1 MKAID
6 QIRFPNPPFYPR
18 QGRSS
23 QQSLIQQRDRSHSRS
38 AGTVFTAEATTATH
52 STSQAVGADS
62 SANNSSTLH
71 TLLKRGLLL
80 ALLLCSSF
88 GSALATSLPAPV
100 VTALAQARISHDAV
114 AIWVQPVDGTPP
126 TLQFNAGTPFNPA
139 SVMKLVTA
147 FASFEHFG
155 PAYSWQTR
163 LASTQP
169 IETSGDLNGDLY
181 LIGSGDPLLDHPRLL
196 TLLRRLR
203 ALGLQRVN
211 GDLVLDASVLQLPAH
226 DPAAFDGRGLR
237 PYNSGPHGLL
247 LNFNSLLFQLH
258 PGRPQQ
264 AVQAIAEP
272 ALTGL
277 SVHNQIR
284 SVAGPCQ
291 VWHRDLDARFD
302 GIGNQLILSGS
313 MPASCGARTWSAA
326 PLPPPA
332 YAEALVRSLWQEL
345 GGSVTGQVR
354 HGKAPAQVKTL
365 LSHDSPPLAEI
376 VREMNKWSSN
386 LIARQL
392 IADLAVDGKPG
403 SGDMVSTGVERA
415 HALLTAAA
423 IDTRGLVIENGAGLS
438 RIARI
443 RADSLGQLLIRAW
456 QRPWMPEFIAA
467 LPIAGVD
474 GTARRHLDRSPARG
488 QAHLKTGTI
497 NGVRAIGGYVLDRHG
512 RRQVVVMMI
521 NHPQAQDGGAAL
533 DALLEW
539 VWAGADSA
547 GSAQSPG
554 GSGIGR

>member
-6 QIRFPNPPFYPR
+6 QIRFPNPSFYLR
-18 QGRSS
+18 QRQSS
-23 QQSLIQQRDRSHSRS
+23 QQNLIQQCNDSQQLS
-38 AGTVFTAEATTATH
+38 AGAVVTVAECAI
-52 STSQAVGADS
+52 GAAQV
-62 SANNSSTLH
+62 ANRSGTLH
-71 TLLKRGLLL
+71 TLLKQGILL
-80 ALLLCSSF
+80 ALLLCSSL
-88 GSALATSLPAPV
+88 GSVLASALPAALAT
-100 VTALAQARISHDAV
+100 ALAEARISDDAV
-114 AIWVQPVDGTPP
+114 AIWVQPVDGSPP
-126 TLQFNAGTPFNPA
+126 VLQFNASTPFNPA

-163 LASTQP
+163 LASRQS
-169 IETSGDLNGDLY
+169 IEANGELNGDLY

-203 ALGLQRVN
+203 ALGLQRVK

-247 LNFNSLLFQLH
+247 LNFNSLLFELH

-272 ALTGL
+272 ALDGL
-277 SVHNQIR
+277 RVLNQIQ

-291 VWHRDLDARFD
+291 VWNRDLDARFD
-302 GIGNQLILSGS
+302 DIGNQLILSGS

-332 YAEALVRSLWQEL
+332 YAEALVRGLWQEL
-345 GGSVTGQVR
+345 GGSVDGKVR
-354 HGKAPAQVKTL
+354 HGTAPAQAQTL

-392 IADLAVDGKPG
+392 IADLGINSKPG
-403 SGDMVSTGVERA
+403 SETANPPPARNMVSAGIERVR
-415 HALLTAAA
+415 ALLAAA
-423 IDTRGLVIENGAGLS
+423 EIDLRGLVIENGSGLS

-443 RADSLGQLLIRAW
+443 RADSLGQLLIRTW

-474 GTARRHLDRSPARG
+474 GTARRHLGRSPARG

-497 NGVRAIGGYVLDRHG
+497 NGVRAIAGYLLDRHG
-512 RRQVVVMMI
+512 RRHVVVMMI

-539 VWAGADSA
+539 VWAGA
-547 GSAQSPG
+547 GSAPVPPQTLN
-554 GSGIGR
+554 R